1 MVRHV
6 ASPEGEKRFGLPL
19 HAPILPKP
27 PTARVSQFFTAQT
40 DSLNFYQA
48 IAALNSPQHR
58 SFATASLSIN
68 DKYGAK
74 TVSTRDMVG
83 DTAQYGTED
92 SVMQN
97 LRIDA
102 ETSRYIAAEKGL
114 AGNQLSVLNFVHSK
128 SGPDA
133 MVTVAMPESMSLKD
147 LRAILDERGLEFRS
161 IDPKTNELVFFSGGG
176 DKLAEI
182 GQLAKDYA
190 NGKIRISRGAG
201 EFVGSD
207 ESREDAANVYRSIL
221 ARPRFGSSGR
231 DGRRFGDP
239 NHGISETSIDKLI
252 AASSSSSREGRTMGS
267 LENLIVALSGQKH
280 VRTPEGAQKYGQPIG
295 SLIQLH
301 LEAISHAN
309 SLHDASGVNTHTP
322 HAGMPSEFGPAHAA
336 ASTMHPPAPTS
347 PHQAPSKPGV
357 SKPLAKGAPAS
368 PEFGPAQTKA
378 TLGAPKPSSAH
389 QAPSGSSEFGPAH
402 AKATMHA
409 PASVNAHQAP
419 SKPSGSKPLASG
431 AASPEFGAAQTK
443 ATLGAPKPSSAHQ
456 APSATPKVDKLA
468 SKVGKAAP
476 GAPKAGATK
485 GTGSKADP
493 IVTSDVVEA
502 AKALGEGKFV
512 TLNSR
517 HEVSTLIDKLAE
529 IVDDAKKKGENAP
542 TYDLCKVSVPGT
554 NLFCVDEFTEIMTAD
569 GWRRYDQIDTGT
581 VALTLNHKTGLSEW
595 EPLLAVNVFPA
606 GPRIVRSIEA
616 RGHSSLTT
624 LDHKWPVLRGSHR
637 PWTTTAKMQY
647 DDRIVT
653 AAPCVNVPVET
664 KYEDALVEIVAWTW
678 TEGTRTDNSVR
689 IYQSETKHPEYCASI
704 RAALTRLY
712 GEATVNSKP
721 GVYYD
726 RAVWRETLNNET
738 GMVSFHLNKMASEPV
753 LAHMDYDKVVSP
765 RFICELTTSQLRL
778 FLEKSIDADGW
789 RSPTPQLSQR
799 SELRVRS
806 FEMVCA
812 ILGIQTSTVAAPE
825 TRVGRDPGLVQFTAS
840 LYATTYACPQR
851 KPGNAIIENVSVHE
865 GIVWCPTTSNGTW
878 LARRNGTVFYTGNCA
893 ESKGIPRTM
902 MPQLKGIPLPG
913 TPADKMQ
920 KNDKGEVDLG
930 PEFVKWLKEN
940 KGIDVVDANI
950 DASHLKASQNQ
961 LNGAKVAGMSQAM
974 LAGKVPESP
983 IFVTQD
989 DYIVDGHHRWAAN
1002 VANEIKTNKA
1012 ITMPTYQIKSDIIHV
1027 LAYANHF
1034 TKHNGIPQAGVG
1046 APAPTGAG
1054 PKTDLQAKKA
1064 GMAGTATEQL
1074 AAKAGKKK

>member
-190 NGKIRISRGAG
+190 NGKIRISRGTG

-336 ASTMHPPAPTS
+336 ASTMHPPAPPA

-357 SKPLAKGAPAS
+357 SKPLAKGGPAS

-409 PASVNAHQAP
+409 PAPANAHQAP

-443 ATLGAPKPSSAHQ
+443 ATLGALKPSSAHQ

-554 NLFCVDEFTEIMTAD
+554 NLF
-569 GWRRYDQIDTGT
+569 
-581 VALTLNHKTGLSEW
+581 
-595 EPLLAVNVFPA
+595 
-606 GPRIVRSIEA
+606 
-616 RGHSSLTT
+616 
-624 LDHKWPVLRGSHR
+624 
-637 PWTTTAKMQY
+637 
-647 DDRIVT
+647 
-653 AAPCVNVPVET
+653 
-664 KYEDALVEIVAWTW
+664 
-678 TEGTRTDNSVR
+678 
-689 IYQSETKHPEYCASI
+689 
-704 RAALTRLY
+704 
-712 GEATVNSKP
+712 
-721 GVYYD
+721 
-726 RAVWRETLNNET
+726 
-738 GMVSFHLNKMASEPV
+738 
-753 LAHMDYDKVVSP
+753 
-765 RFICELTTSQLRL
+765 
-778 FLEKSIDADGW
+778 
-789 RSPTPQLSQR
+789 
-799 SELRVRS
+799 
-806 FEMVCA
+806 
-812 ILGIQTSTVAAPE
+812 
-825 TRVGRDPGLVQFTAS
+825 
-840 LYATTYACPQR
+840 
-851 KPGNAIIENVSVHE
+851 
-865 GIVWCPTTSNGTW
+865 
-878 LARRNGTVFYTGNCA
+878 CA

-1012 ITMPTYQIKSDIIHV
+1012 INMPTYQIKSDIIHV